1 MSDIELKRGR
11 PTLYPQGRKTVSLS
25 LPVDVAEKLKQLGG
39 SRWVQAAIRSSTAT
53 TDGVSITLTKDEF
66 SELQARG
73 GISFLKDMLTRSS
86 TSSNRPSEQNTKPVS
101 NSYS

>member
-53 TDGVSITLTKDEF
+53 TDGVTITLTKDEF
-66 SELQARG
+66 AELQARG
-73 GISFLKDMLTRSS
+73 GITFLKDILSKHPSS
-86 TSSNRPSEQNTKPVS
+86 IIRK
-101 NSYS
+101 